1 MKPSLV
7 PFFGL
12 LVATACTSPD
22 RTPQKQHT
30 TARPVVKPAPRRF
43 YWPLDKAVER
53 QDTLLP
59 GPQRYRVQVVTA
71 CLNDSAVV
79 NSEADDAGPLLAVS
93 HNYQS
98 DLFVSRGAKPWL
110 HQRLTKALFL
120 GHPVAQRFAPA
131 QEWALSHTA
140 FLAYKQGE
148 FRFYTRLAIPDSDLF
163 VEAEVALTPA
173 QGVRVVSIRP
183 QAEGTEE

>member
-12 LVATACTSPD
+12 LVATAYTSPD
-22 RTPQKQHT
+22 RTLQEQP
-30 TARPVVKPAPRRF
+30 TARPVAKPAPRRF

-79 NSEADDAGPLLAVS
+79 NSASDDAGPLLAVS

-98 DLFVSRGAKPWL
+98 DLLVFRGTKPWL

-120 GHPVAQRFAPA
+120 GHPVAQRFAPT

-148 FRFYTRLAIPDSDLF
+148 FHFYTRLAIPDSDIF
-163 VEAEVALTPA
+163 VEAEVALTPT
-173 QGVRVVSIRP
+173 QRVRIVSIRP
-183 QAEGTEE
+183 QTEDAEE